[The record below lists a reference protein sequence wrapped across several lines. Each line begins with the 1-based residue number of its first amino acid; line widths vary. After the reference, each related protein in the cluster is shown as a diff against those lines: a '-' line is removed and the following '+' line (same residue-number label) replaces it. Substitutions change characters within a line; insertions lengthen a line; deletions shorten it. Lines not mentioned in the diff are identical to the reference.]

1 MYFHKKIARVSFILI
16 LGCMFSFCV
25 NNHGQEKI
33 TWEYPNLPTEWLSK
47 ELSSLN
53 FLPLNQQY
61 FEYEKSI
68 TLLEN
73 KDNLLPLGRLDLN
86 IGLVNIGG
94 NPNEFLETSELFI
107 SGSSIH
113 APNFNLITAKD
124 WAKIID
130 SEIILLS
137 LHANV
142 FSDEGNI
149 IDSINSQ
156 LFEKL
161 PKSAKIILSI
171 FGDEEILQQIET
183 KNISALILGK
193 ENNKIAQSLVC
204 QTIFGA
210 VSISGKT
217 NNEIKS
223 KDQIYPSGF
232 GIEILAN
239 GRLKFSQASKIG
251 IDAEKLSEIDQ
262 IALNG
267 IRDGAYPGCQILV
280 AVDNQ
285 IIYRKSFG
293 NQTYEKDA
301 RKVENDD
308 VYDIASITKIAA
320 STLLAI
326 HLQSQD
332 KFNLNKKL
340 KDYIPELINKTEY
353 GEIELREMMAHQAG
367 LTPWI
372 PFYKR
377 TLKNGELN
385 PQIYNNLKSDVF
397 NLQVAENIFIK
408 PSYVDSMYAQ
418 IFQTPLGAKK
428 YLYSDLCYYFTQKIL
443 EKQINCKQDDY
454 LRKNIYGPMGLRFAR
469 YLPLNYFPKTKIIP
483 TENDLIFR
491 KQLIHGYVHDPGS
504 AMLGGVAG
512 HAGLFSNATDLAS
525 IMNLFLLKG
534 KYAGMTYFDEK
545 TINEYTKA
553 QFSGNRRGAGFDRPN
568 SSGGGTCDILASQE
582 SFGHSGFTGTLAWAD
597 PKDKVIFIFL
607 SNRVN
612 PDAENWKL
620 RDLNIRTKIQHVV
633 YEAVQSRKK

>member
-1 MYFHKKIARVSFILI
+1 
-16 LGCMFSFCV
+16 MFSFCV
-25 NNHGQEKI
+25 NKHGQEKI

-47 ELSSLN
+47 DLRSLN

-124 WAKIID
+124 WAKILD
-130 SEIILLS
+130 CEIILLS
-137 LHANV
+137 LHANL
-142 FSDEGNI
+142 FSDGKNL

-217 NNEIKS
+217 NNEIKT

-239 GRLKFSQASKIG
+239 GRLKFSQATEIG

-280 AVDNQ
+280 AVDNK

-320 STLLAI
+320 STLLAM

-353 GEIELREMMAHQAG
+353 GEIGLREMMAHQAG

-385 PQIYNNLKSDVF
+385 PVIYNNLKSENF
-397 NLQVAENIFIK
+397 KLQVAENIFIK

-443 EKQINCKQDDY
+443 EKQINCKQDEY

-491 KQLIHGYVHDPGS
+491 KQLIHGHVHDPGA

-512 HAGLFSNATDLAS
+512 HAG
-525 IMNLFLLKG
+525 
-534 KYAGMTYFDEK
+534 
-545 TINEYTKA
+545 
-553 QFSGNRRGAGFDRPN
+553 
-568 SSGGGTCDILASQE
+568 
-582 SFGHSGFTGTLAWAD
+582 
-597 PKDKVIFIFL
+597 
-607 SNRVN
+607 
-612 PDAENWKL
+612 
-620 RDLNIRTKIQHVV
+620 
-633 YEAVQSRKK
+633 

>member
-1 MYFHKKIARVSFILI
+1 MYLHKKIARVSFILI
-16 LGCMFSFCV
+16 LGCMFSFCL
-25 NNHGQEKI
+25 NNHSQEKI
-33 TWEYPNLPTEWLSK
+33 TWEYPNPASEWLSK
-47 ELSSLN
+47 ELSYLN

-61 FEYEKSI
+61 FEFEKSI
-68 TLLEN
+68 TLLKN
-73 KDNLLPLGRLDLN
+73 KDHLLPLGRLDLN

-113 APNFNLITAKD
+113 APNFNLISAKD
-124 WAKIID
+124 WSKIID
-130 SEIILLS
+130 CEIILLS

-142 FSDEGNI
+142 FSDGGNI
-149 IDSINSQ
+149 IDLINSQ

-161 PKSAKIILSI
+161 PKSAKIILII

-204 QTIFGA
+204 QTIFGSL
-210 VSISGKT
+210 SISGKT

-239 GRLKFSQASKIG
+239 GRLKFSQASEIV

-301 RKVENDD
+301 KKVENDD

-320 STLLAI
+320 STLLAM
-326 HLQSQD
+326 HLQTQD

-340 KDYIPELINKTEY
+340 KDYIPELINRAEY
-353 GEIELREMMAHQAG
+353 GEIGIREMMAHQAG

-385 PQIYNNLKSDVF
+385 PLIYNNLKSENF
-397 NLQVAENIFIK
+397 KLQVAENIFIK

-428 YLYSDLCYYFTQKIL
+428 YVYSDLCYYFTQKIL
-443 EKQINCKQDDY
+443 EKQINSKQDEY
-454 LRKNIYGPMGLRFAR
+454 LRKNIYGPLGLRYAR
-469 YLPLNYFPKTKIIP
+469 YLPLNYFPKSKIIP
-483 TENDLIFR
+483 TENDIIFR
-491 KQLIHGYVHDPGS
+491 KQLIHGHVHDPGA

-512 HAGLFSNATDLAS
+512 HAGLFCNATDLAS
-525 IMNLFLLKG
+525 IMNLFLQKG
-534 KYAGMTYFDEK
+534 KCAGMTFFDEK

-568 SSGGGTCDILASQE
+568 SNGGGPCDILASQE

-620 RDLNIRTKIQHVV
+620 SDLNIRTKIQHVV

>member
-1 MYFHKKIARVSFILI
+1 MYHHKKIARVSFILI
-16 LGCMFSFCV
+16 LGCIFSFCV
-25 NNHGQEKI
+25 NNNGQEKN
-33 TWEYPNLPTEWLSK
+33 TWDYPKLPTEWVSK
-47 ELSSLN
+47 ELSRLN
-53 FLPLNQQY
+53 LLPLTQQY

-86 IGLVNIGG
+86 IGLINIGG
-94 NPNEFLETSELFI
+94 NPKEFLETSELFI

-130 SEIILLS
+130 CEIILLS
-137 LHANV
+137 LHANL
-142 FSDEGNI
+142 FSDGKNL

-217 NNEIKS
+217 NNEIKT

-239 GRLKFSQASKIG
+239 GRLKFSQASEIG
-251 IDAEKLSEIDQ
+251 IDADKLSEIDQ

-267 IRDGAYPGCQILV
+267 ISDGAYPGCQILV
-280 AVDNQ
+280 AVDNK

-301 RKVENDD
+301 KKVENDD

-320 STLLAI
+320 STLLAM
-326 HLQSQD
+326 HLQSQE

-353 GEIELREMMAHQAG
+353 GEIGLREMMAHQAG

-385 PQIYNNLKSDVF
+385 PLIYNNLKSENF
-397 NLQVAENIFIK
+397 KLQVAENIFIK

-428 YLYSDLCYYFTQKIL
+428 YVYSDLCYYFTQKIL
-443 EKQINCKQDDY
+443 EKQINCKQDEY
-454 LRKNIYGPMGLRFAR
+454 LRKNIFGPMGLRFAR

-491 KQLIHGYVHDPGS
+491 KQLIHGHVHDPGA

-512 HAGLFSNATDLAS
+512 HAGLFCNATDLAS
-525 IMNLFLLKG
+525 IMNLFLQKG
-534 KYAGMTYFDEK
+534 KCAGMTFFDEK

-553 QFSGNRRGAGFDRPN
+553 QFTGNRRGAGFDRPN

-633 YEAVQSRKK
+633 YKAVQSRKK

>member
-1 MYFHKKIARVSFILI
+1 MYCNKPILRISFMLF

-25 NNHGQEKI
+25 SNHGQNKT
-33 TWEYPNLPTEWLSK
+33 TWEYPNPASEWLSK

-53 FLPLNQQY
+53 LLPEHQQY
-61 FEYEKSI
+61 LEFEKSI

-73 KDNLLPLGRLDLN
+73 KDNLLPLSRLDLK
-86 IGLVNIGG
+86 IGLINVGG
-94 NPNEFLETSELFI
+94 NPTEFLKTSKLFI

-113 APNFNLITAKD
+113 APNFNLIKAKD

-130 SEIILLS
+130 CEIILLS

-142 FSDEGNI
+142 FSDGGNI
-149 IDSINSQ
+149 IDSINNQ

-210 VSISGKT
+210 VSISRKT
-217 NNEIKS
+217 NNEITT

-239 GRLKFSQASKIG
+239 GRLKFSQASEIG

-267 IRDGAYPGCQILV
+267 ISDGAYPGCQILV
-280 AVDNQ
+280 AVDNK

-320 STLLAI
+320 STLLAM

-353 GEIELREMMAHQAG
+353 GEIGLREMMAHQAG

-385 PQIYNNLKSDVF
+385 PVIYNKLKSENF
-397 NLQVAENIFIK
+397 KLQVAENIFIK

-418 IFQTPLGAKK
+418 IFRTPLGAKK
-428 YLYSDLCYYFTQKIL
+428 YVYSDLCYYFTQKIL
-443 EKQINCKQDDY
+443 EKQINCKQDEY
-454 LRKNIYGPMGLRFAR
+454 LRKNIYEPMGLRFAR

-491 KQLIHGYVHDPGS
+491 KQLIHGHVHDPGA

-512 HAGLFSNATDLAS
+512 HAGLFCNATDLAS
-525 IMNLFLLKG
+525 IMNLFLLMG
-534 KYAGMTYFDEK
+534 KYAEMTFFDEK
-545 TINEYTKA
+545 TVNEYTKA

-568 SSGGGTCDILASQE
+568 LIGGGTCDILASQE

-597 PKDKVIFIFL
+597 PKDNVIFIFL

>member
-1 MYFHKKIARVSFILI
+1 MYLHKKIARVSFILI
-16 LGCMFSFCV
+16 LGCMFSFCL
-25 NNHGQEKI
+25 NNHSQEKI
-33 TWEYPNLPTEWLSK
+33 TWEYPNPASEWLSK
-47 ELSSLN
+47 ELSDLN
-53 FLPLNQQY
+53 FLPLNQQF
-61 FEYEKSI
+61 FEFEKSI
-68 TLLEN
+68 TLLKN
-73 KDNLLPLGRLDLN
+73 KDHLLPLGRLDLN

-113 APNFNLITAKD
+113 APNFNLISAKD
-124 WAKIID
+124 WSKIID
-130 SEIILLS
+130 CEIILLS

-142 FSDEGNI
+142 FSDGGNI
-149 IDSINSQ
+149 IDLINSQ

-210 VSISGKT
+210 VSISRKT
-217 NNEIKS
+217 NNEITT

-239 GRLKFSQASKIG
+239 GRLKFSQASEIR

-267 IRDGAYPGCQILV
+267 ISDGAYPGCQILV
-280 AVDNQ
+280 AVDNK

-320 STLLAI
+320 STLLAM

-353 GEIELREMMAHQAG
+353 GEIGLREMMAHQAG

-377 TLKNGELN
+377 SLKNGELN
-385 PQIYNNLKSDVF
+385 TLIYNNLKSENF
-397 NLQVAENIFIK
+397 KLQVAENIFIK

-418 IFQTPLGAKK
+418 IFRTPLVAKK
-428 YLYSDLCYYFTQKIL
+428 YVYSDLCYYFTQKIF
-443 EKQINCKQDDY
+443 EKQINCKQDEY

-491 KQLIHGYVHDPGS
+491 KQLIHGHVHDPGA

-512 HAGLFSNATDLAS
+512 HAGLFCNATDLAS

-534 KYAGMTYFDEK
+534 KYAEMTFFDEK
-545 TINEYTKA
+545 TVNEYTKA

-568 SSGGGTCDILASQE
+568 LIGGGTCDILASQE

-597 PKDKVIFIFL
+597 PKDNVIFILL

>member
-47 ELSSLN
+47 ELRSLN

-86 IGLVNIGG
+86 IGLINIGG

-142 FSDEGNI
+142 FSDGGNI

-239 GRLKFSQASKIG
+239 GRLKFSQASETG

-280 AVDNQ
+280 AVDNK

-320 STLLAI
+320 STLLAM

-353 GEIELREMMAHQAG
+353 GEIGLREMMAHQAG

-385 PQIYNNLKSDVF
+385 PVIYNNLKSENF
-397 NLQVAENIFIK
+397 KLQVAENIFIK

-428 YLYSDLCYYFTQKIL
+428 YLYSDLCYYLTQKIL
-443 EKQINCKQDDY
+443 EKQINCKQDEY

-491 KQLIHGYVHDPGS
+491 KQLIHGHVHDPGA

-512 HAGLFSNATDLAS
+512 HAGLFCNATDLAS
-525 IMNLFLLKG
+525 IMNLFLQKG
-534 KYAGMTYFDEK
+534 KCAGMTFFDEK

-553 QFSGNRRGAGFDRPN
+553 QFTGNRRGAGFDRPN
-568 SSGGGTCDILASQE
+568 TSGGGPCDILASQE

>member
-1 MYFHKKIARVSFILI
+1 MYLHKKIARVSFILI
-16 LGCMFSFCV
+16 LGCMFSFCL
-25 NNHGQEKI
+25 NNHSQEKI
-33 TWEYPNLPTEWLSK
+33 TWEYPNPASEWLSK
-47 ELSSLN
+47 ELSDLN

-61 FEYEKSI
+61 FEFEKSI
-68 TLLEN
+68 TLLKN
-73 KDNLLPLGRLDLN
+73 KDHLLPLGRLDLN

-113 APNFNLITAKD
+113 APNFNLISAKD
-124 WAKIID
+124 WSKIID
-130 SEIILLS
+130 CEIILLS

-142 FSDEGNI
+142 FSDGGNI
-149 IDSINSQ
+149 IDLINSQ

-161 PKSAKIILSI
+161 PKSAKIILII

-204 QTIFGA
+204 QTIFGSL
-210 VSISGKT
+210 SISGKT

-239 GRLKFSQASKIG
+239 GRLKFSQASEIV

-301 RKVENDD
+301 KKVENDD

-320 STLLAI
+320 STLLAM
-326 HLQSQD
+326 HLQTQD

-340 KDYIPELINKTEY
+340 KDYIPELINRAEY
-353 GEIELREMMAHQAG
+353 GEIGIREMMAHQAG

-385 PQIYNNLKSDVF
+385 PLIYNNLKSENF
-397 NLQVAENIFIK
+397 KLQVAENIFIK

-428 YLYSDLCYYFTQKIL
+428 YVYSDLCYYFTQKIL
-443 EKQINCKQDDY
+443 EKQINSKQDEY
-454 LRKNIYGPMGLRFAR
+454 LRKNIYGPLGLRYAR
-469 YLPLNYFPKTKIIP
+469 YLPLNYFPKSKIIP
-483 TENDLIFR
+483 TENDIIFR
-491 KQLIHGYVHDPGS
+491 KQLIHGHVHDPGA

-512 HAGLFSNATDLAS
+512 HAGLFCNATDLAS
-525 IMNLFLLKG
+525 IMNLFLQKG
-534 KYAGMTYFDEK
+534 KCAGMTFFDEK

-568 SSGGGTCDILASQE
+568 SNGGGPCDILASQE

-620 RDLNIRTKIQHVV
+620 SDLNIRTKIQHVV

>member
-1 MYFHKKIARVSFILI
+1 MNNLKFILRI
-16 LGCMFSFCV
+16 SFLLFLLCIFSFCLSTQGK
-25 NNHGQEKI
+25 NKI
-33 TWEYPNLPTEWLSK
+33 TWAYPPPPAEWLSK
-47 ELSSLN
+47 ELSHL
-53 FLPLNQQY
+53 
-61 FEYEKSI
+61 
-68 TLLEN
+68 
-73 KDNLLPLGRLDLN
+73 NLLPLHQQCLEFEKSIVLLQNKGDILPLNKLDSKISL
-86 IGLVNIGG
+86 INIGG
-94 NPNEFLETSELFI
+94 DPNQFIETCKLFV
-107 SGSSIH
+107 SGTSIH
-113 APNFNLITAKD
+113 APQFNLITSED
-124 WAKIID
+124 WNTVKD

-137 LHANV
+137 LHANA
-142 FSDEGNI
+142 FTGEKNL
-149 IDSINSQ
+149 IDSINT
-156 LFEKL
+156 KL
-161 PKSAKIILSI
+161 LKKIPESAKIIVSV
-171 FGDEEILQQIET
+171 FGDAEILKQIET
-183 KNISALILGK
+183 KNIAALILGK
-193 ENNKIAQSLVC
+193 ENNPIAQNRVS
-204 QTIFGA
+204 QGIFGA
-210 VSISGKT
+210 LSFSGKIT
-217 NNEIKS
+217 QEISS
-223 KDQIYPSGF
+223 KDQLFNSGN
-232 GIEILAN
+232 GITTEKN
-239 GRLKFSQASKIG
+239 GRLKFSNPEELGLNSKNL
-251 IDAEKLSEIDQ
+251 EEIDR

-267 IRDGAYPGCQILV
+267 ITNGVYPGCQILV
-280 AVDNQ
+280 AVDNEV
-285 IIYRKSFG
+285 IYRKSYG
-293 NQTYEKDA
+293 NQTYGSEA

-320 STLLAI
+320 STLLAM
-326 HLQSQD
+326 HLQTQD

-340 KDYIPELINKTEY
+340 NDYIPELTGETAY
-353 GEIELREMMAHQAG
+353 GKIGLREMMAHQSG
-367 LTPWI
+367 LVSWI
-372 PFYKR
+372 PFFKQ
-377 TLKNGELN
+377 TLINGELN

-397 NLQVAENIFIK
+397 NLPVAENIFMK
-408 PSYVDSMYAQ
+408 TSYVDTMYSKILA
-418 IFQTPLGAKK
+418 TPLGEKK
-428 YLYSDLCYYFTQKIL
+428 YLYSDLCFYFVQKIL
-443 EKQINCKQDDY
+443 EKQINCKQNEY
-454 LRKNIYGPMGLRFAR
+454 LLKNIYGPMGLRFVR

>member
-1 MYFHKKIARVSFILI
+1 MYLHKKIARVSFILI
-16 LGCMFSFCV
+16 LGCMFSFCL
-25 NNHGQEKI
+25 NNHSQEKI
-33 TWEYPNLPTEWLSK
+33 TWEYPNPASEWLSK
-47 ELSSLN
+47 ELSDLN

-61 FEYEKSI
+61 FEFEKSI
-68 TLLEN
+68 TLLKN
-73 KDNLLPLGRLDLN
+73 KDHLLPLGRLDLN

-113 APNFNLITAKD
+113 APNFNLISAKD
-124 WAKIID
+124 WSKIID
-130 SEIILLS
+130 CEIILLS

-142 FSDEGNI
+142 FSDGGNI
-149 IDSINSQ
+149 IDLINSQ

-204 QTIFGA
+204 QTIFGSL
-210 VSISGKT
+210 SISGKT

-239 GRLKFSQASKIG
+239 GRLKFSQASEIV

-301 RKVENDD
+301 KKVENDD

-320 STLLAI
+320 STLLAM
-326 HLQSQD
+326 HLQTQD

-340 KDYIPELINKTEY
+340 KDYIPELINRAEY
-353 GEIELREMMAHQAG
+353 GEIGIREMMAHQAG

-385 PQIYNNLKSDVF
+385 PLIYNNLKSENF
-397 NLQVAENIFIK
+397 KLQVAENIFIK

-428 YLYSDLCYYFTQKIL
+428 YVYSDLCYYFTQKIL
-443 EKQINCKQDDY
+443 EKQINSKQDEY
-454 LRKNIYGPMGLRFAR
+454 LRKNIYGPLGLRYAR
-469 YLPLNYFPKTKIIP
+469 YLPLNYFPKSKIIP
-483 TENDLIFR
+483 TENDIIFR
-491 KQLIHGYVHDPGS
+491 KQLIHGHVHDPGA

-512 HAGLFSNATDLAS
+512 HAGLFCNATDLAS
-525 IMNLFLLKG
+525 IMNLFLQKG
-534 KYAGMTYFDEK
+534 KCAGMTFFDEK

-568 SSGGGTCDILASQE
+568 SNGGGPCDILASQE

-620 RDLNIRTKIQHVV
+620 SDLNIRTKIQHVV

>member
-1 MYFHKKIARVSFILI
+1 MYYHKKIARVSFILI
-16 LGCMFSFCV
+16 LGCVFSFCV
-25 NNHGQEKI
+25 NNHSQEKI
-33 TWEYPNLPTEWLSK
+33 IWEYPNPPSEWLSK

-142 FSDEGNI
+142 FSDGGNI

-239 GRLKFSQASKIG
+239 GRLKFSQASEIG

-267 IRDGAYPGCQILV
+267 ISDGAYPGCQILV
-280 AVDNQ
+280 AVDNK

-320 STLLAI
+320 STLLAM

-353 GEIELREMMAHQAG
+353 GEIGLREMMAHQAG

-385 PQIYNNLKSDVF
+385 PLIYNNLKSENF
-397 NLQVAENIFIK
+397 KLQVAENIFIK

-428 YLYSDLCYYFTQKIL
+428 YVYSDLCYYFTQKIL
-443 EKQINCKQDDY
+443 EKQINCKQDEY

-491 KQLIHGYVHDPGS
+491 KQLIHGHVHDPGA

-512 HAGLFSNATDLAS
+512 HAGLFCNATDLAS

>member
-1 MYFHKKIARVSFILI
+1 MYLHKKIARVSFILI
-16 LGCMFSFCV
+16 LGCMFSFCL
-25 NNHGQEKI
+25 NNHSQEKI
-33 TWEYPNLPTEWLSK
+33 TWEYPNPASEWLSK
-47 ELSSLN
+47 ELSDLN

-61 FEYEKSI
+61 FEFEKSI
-68 TLLEN
+68 TLLKN
-73 KDNLLPLGRLDLN
+73 KDHLLPLGRLDLN

-113 APNFNLITAKD
+113 APNFNLISAKD
-124 WAKIID
+124 WSKIID
-130 SEIILLS
+130 CEIILLS

-142 FSDEGNI
+142 FSDGGNI
-149 IDSINSQ
+149 IDLINSQ

-204 QTIFGA
+204 QTIFGSL
-210 VSISGKT
+210 SISGKT

-239 GRLKFSQASKIG
+239 GRLKFSQASEIV

-267 IRDGAYPGCQILV
+267 IRDGAYPGCQIIV

-301 RKVENDD
+301 KKVENDD

-320 STLLAI
+320 STLLAM
-326 HLQSQD
+326 HLQTQD

-340 KDYIPELINKTEY
+340 KDYIPELINRAEY
-353 GEIELREMMAHQAG
+353 GEIGIREMMAHQAG

-385 PQIYNNLKSDVF
+385 PLIYNNLKSENF
-397 NLQVAENIFIK
+397 KLQVAENIFIK

-428 YLYSDLCYYFTQKIL
+428 YVYSDLCYYFTQKIL
-443 EKQINCKQDDY
+443 EKQINSKQDEY
-454 LRKNIYGPMGLRFAR
+454 LRKNIYGPLGLRYAR
-469 YLPLNYFPKTKIIP
+469 YLPLNYFPKSKIIP
-483 TENDLIFR
+483 TENDIIFR
-491 KQLIHGYVHDPGS
+491 KQLIHGHVHDPGA

-512 HAGLFSNATDLAS
+512 HAGLFCNATDLAS
-525 IMNLFLLKG
+525 IMNLFLQKG
-534 KYAGMTYFDEK
+534 KCAGMTFFDEK

-568 SSGGGTCDILASQE
+568 SNGGGPCDILASQE

-620 RDLNIRTKIQHVV
+620 SDLNIRTKIQHVV

>member
-1 MYFHKKIARVSFILI
+1 MYLHKKIARVSFILI
-16 LGCMFSFCV
+16 LGCMFSFCL
-25 NNHGQEKI
+25 NNHSQEKI
-33 TWEYPNLPTEWLSK
+33 TWEYPNPASEWLSK
-47 ELSSLN
+47 ELSDLN

-61 FEYEKSI
+61 FEFEKSI
-68 TLLEN
+68 TLLKN
-73 KDNLLPLGRLDLN
+73 KDHLLPLGRLDLN

-130 SEIILLS
+130 CEIILLS

-142 FSDEGNI
+142 FSDGGNI
-149 IDSINSQ
+149 IDLINSQ

-204 QTIFGA
+204 QTIFGSL
-210 VSISGKT
+210 SISGKT

-239 GRLKFSQASKIG
+239 GRLKFSQASEIG

-301 RKVENDD
+301 KKVENDD

-320 STLLAI
+320 STLLAM
-326 HLQSQD
+326 HLQTQD

-340 KDYIPELINKTEY
+340 KDYIPELINRAEY
-353 GEIELREMMAHQAG
+353 GEIGIREMMAHQAG

-385 PQIYNNLKSDVF
+385 PLIYNNLKSENF
-397 NLQVAENIFIK
+397 KLQVAENIFIK

-428 YLYSDLCYYFTQKIL
+428 YVYSDLCYYFTQKIL
-443 EKQINCKQDDY
+443 EKQINSKQDEY
-454 LRKNIYGPMGLRFAR
+454 LRKNIYGPLGLRYAR
-469 YLPLNYFPKTKIIP
+469 YLPLNYFPKSKIIP
-483 TENDLIFR
+483 TENDIIFR
-491 KQLIHGYVHDPGS
+491 KQLIHGHVHDPGA

-512 HAGLFSNATDLAS
+512 HAGLFCNATDLAS
-525 IMNLFLLKG
+525 IMNLFLQKG
-534 KYAGMTYFDEK
+534 KCAGMTFFDEK

-568 SSGGGTCDILASQE
+568 SNGGGPCDILASQE

-620 RDLNIRTKIQHVV
+620 SDLNIRTKIQHVV

>member
-1 MYFHKKIARVSFILI
+1 MYYHKKIARVFFILI

-25 NNHGQEKI
+25 NKHGQEKI

-47 ELSSLN
+47 DLRSLN

-124 WAKIID
+124 WAKILD
-130 SEIILLS
+130 CEIILLS
-137 LHANV
+137 LHANL
-142 FSDEGNI
+142 FSDGKNL

-217 NNEIKS
+217 NNEIKT
-223 KDQIYPSGF
+223 KDQIYASGF

-239 GRLKFSQASKIG
+239 GRLKFSQASEIG

-320 STLLAI
+320 STLLAM

-353 GEIELREMMAHQAG
+353 GEIGLREMMAHQA
-367 LTPWI
+367 
-372 PFYKR
+372 
-377 TLKNGELN
+377 
-385 PQIYNNLKSDVF
+385 
-397 NLQVAENIFIK
+397 
-408 PSYVDSMYAQ
+408 
-418 IFQTPLGAKK
+418 
-428 YLYSDLCYYFTQKIL
+428 
-443 EKQINCKQDDY
+443 
-454 LRKNIYGPMGLRFAR
+454 
-469 YLPLNYFPKTKIIP
+469 
-483 TENDLIFR
+483 
-491 KQLIHGYVHDPGS
+491 
-504 AMLGGVAG
+504 
-512 HAGLFSNATDLAS
+512 
-525 IMNLFLLKG
+525 
-534 KYAGMTYFDEK
+534 
-545 TINEYTKA
+545 
-553 QFSGNRRGAGFDRPN
+553 
-568 SSGGGTCDILASQE
+568 
-582 SFGHSGFTGTLAWAD
+582 
-597 PKDKVIFIFL
+597 
-607 SNRVN
+607 
-612 PDAENWKL
+612 
-620 RDLNIRTKIQHVV
+620 
-633 YEAVQSRKK
+633 

>member
-1 MYFHKKIARVSFILI
+1 MYLHKKIARVSFILI
-16 LGCMFSFCV
+16 LGCMFSFCL
-25 NNHGQEKI
+25 NNHSQEKI
-33 TWEYPNLPTEWLSK
+33 TWEYPNPASEWLSK
-47 ELSSLN
+47 ELSDLN

-61 FEYEKSI
+61 FEFEKSI
-68 TLLEN
+68 TLLKN
-73 KDNLLPLGRLDLN
+73 KDHLLPLGRLDLN

-113 APNFNLITAKD
+113 APNFNLISAKD
-124 WAKIID
+124 WSKIID
-130 SEIILLS
+130 CEIILLS

-142 FSDEGNI
+142 FSDGGNI
-149 IDSINSQ
+149 IDLINSQ

-204 QTIFGA
+204 QTIFGSL
-210 VSISGKT
+210 SISGKT

-239 GRLKFSQASKIG
+239 GRLKFSQASEIG

-301 RKVENDD
+301 KKVENDD

-320 STLLAI
+320 STLLAM
-326 HLQSQD
+326 HLQTQD

-340 KDYIPELINKTEY
+340 KDYIPELINRAEY
-353 GEIELREMMAHQAG
+353 GEIGIREMMAHQAG

-385 PQIYNNLKSDVF
+385 PLIYNNLKSENF
-397 NLQVAENIFIK
+397 KLQVAENIFIK

-418 IFQTPLGAKK
+418 IFRTPLGAKK
-428 YLYSDLCYYFTQKIL
+428 YVYSDLCYYFTQKIL
-443 EKQINCKQDDY
+443 EKQINSKQDEY
-454 LRKNIYGPMGLRFAR
+454 LRKNIYGPLGLRYAR
-469 YLPLNYFPKTKIIP
+469 YLPLNYFPKSKIIP
-483 TENDLIFR
+483 TENDIIFR
-491 KQLIHGYVHDPGS
+491 KQLIHGHVHDPGA

-512 HAGLFSNATDLAS
+512 HAGLFCNATDLAS
-525 IMNLFLLKG
+525 IMNLFLQKG
-534 KYAGMTYFDEK
+534 KCAGMTFFDEK

-568 SSGGGTCDILASQE
+568 SNGGGPCDILASQE

-620 RDLNIRTKIQHVV
+620 SDLNIRTKIQHVV

>member
-1 MYFHKKIARVSFILI
+1 MYCNKSILRISFMLF
-16 LGCMFSFCV
+16 LGCIFSFCV
-25 NNHGQEKI
+25 SNYGQNKT
-33 TWEYPNLPTEWLSK
+33 TWEYPNPPLEWLSK

-53 FLPLNQQY
+53 LLPEHQQY
-61 FEYEKSI
+61 LEFEKSI

-73 KDNLLPLGRLDLN
+73 KDNLLPLGRLDLK
-86 IGLVNIGG
+86 IGLINIGG
-94 NPNEFLETSELFI
+94 NPTEFLETSKLFI
-107 SGSSIH
+107 SGNSIH

-142 FSDEGNI
+142 FSDGGNI

-171 FGDEEILQQIET
+171 FGDEEILKQIET
-183 KNISALILGK
+183 KNIAAIILGK
-193 ENNKIAQSLVC
+193 ENNTIAQNRVS
-204 QTIFGA
+204 QAIFGA
-210 VSISGKT
+210 LSISGKT
-217 NNEIKS
+217 NKEIIT
-223 KDQIYPSGF
+223 KDQKYASDYG
-232 GIEILAN
+232 LKTLRN
-239 GRLKFSQASKIG
+239 GRLKLSQAEEIG
-251 IDAEKLSEIDQ
+251 IDSQKLMEIDR

-267 IRDGAYPGCQILV
+267 ILDGAYPGCQILV

-293 NQTYEKDA
+293 NQTHEKDA
-301 RKVENDD
+301 TKVENDD

-320 STLLAI
+320 STLLAM
-326 HLQSQD
+326 HLQAQD
-332 KFNLNKKL
+332 NFSLNKKL
-340 KDYIPELINKTEY
+340 NDFIPELTVKTEY
-353 GEIELREMMAHQAG
+353 GEIGLREMMAHQAG
-367 LTPWI
+367 LTAWI

-377 TLKNGELN
+377 TIKNSVLN
-385 PQIYNNLKSDVF
+385 PIIYNNSKSGMF
-397 NLQVAENIFIK
+397 NLQVAESIFMNA
-408 PSYVDSMYAQ
+408 SYVDSMYSQ
-418 IFQTPLGAKK
+418 ILASPLGTRK
-428 YLYSDLCYYFTQKIL
+428 YLYSDLCYYFLQKIL
-443 EKQINCKQDDY
+443 EKQINSKQDEY
-454 LRKNIYGPMGLRFAR
+454 LRKNIYEPMGLRFAR

-491 KQLIHGYVHDPGS
+491 KQLIHGHVHDPGA

-512 HAGLFSNATDLAS
+512 HAGLFCNATDLAS

-534 KYAGMTYFDEK
+534 KYAGMTFFDEK
-545 TINEYTKA
+545 TVSEYTKA

-568 SSGGGTCDILASQE
+568 LNGGGTCDILASQE

-612 PDAENWKL
+612 PNAENWKL

-633 YEAVQSRKK
+633 YEALQSRKK

>member
-1 MYFHKKIARVSFILI
+1 MYHHKKIARVSFILI

-73 KDNLLPLGRLDLN
+73 KDDLLPLSRLDLN

-137 LHANV
+137 LHANP
-142 FSDEGNI
+142 FSDGKNL
-149 IDSINSQ
+149 IDSINNQ

-232 GIEILAN
+232 GIEIFAN
-239 GRLKFSQASKIG
+239 GR
-251 IDAEKLSEIDQ
+251 
-262 IALNG
+262 
-267 IRDGAYPGCQILV
+267 
-280 AVDNQ
+280 
-285 IIYRKSFG
+285 
-293 NQTYEKDA
+293 
-301 RKVENDD
+301 
-308 VYDIASITKIAA
+308 
-320 STLLAI
+320 
-326 HLQSQD
+326 
-332 KFNLNKKL
+332 KK
-340 KDYIPELINKTEY
+340 
-353 GEIELREMMAHQAG
+353 
-367 LTPWI
+367 
-372 PFYKR
+372 
-377 TLKNGELN
+377 
-385 PQIYNNLKSDVF
+385 
-397 NLQVAENIFIK
+397 
-408 PSYVDSMYAQ
+408 
-418 IFQTPLGAKK
+418 
-428 YLYSDLCYYFTQKIL
+428 
-443 EKQINCKQDDY
+443 
-454 LRKNIYGPMGLRFAR
+454 
-469 YLPLNYFPKTKIIP
+469 
-483 TENDLIFR
+483 
-491 KQLIHGYVHDPGS
+491 
-504 AMLGGVAG
+504 
-512 HAGLFSNATDLAS
+512 
-525 IMNLFLLKG
+525 
-534 KYAGMTYFDEK
+534 
-545 TINEYTKA
+545 
-553 QFSGNRRGAGFDRPN
+553 
-568 SSGGGTCDILASQE
+568 E
-582 SFGHSGFTGTLAWAD
+582 S
-597 PKDKVIFIFL
+597 
-607 SNRVN
+607 
-612 PDAENWKL
+612 
-620 RDLNIRTKIQHVV
+620 
-633 YEAVQSRKK
+633 

>member
-1 MYFHKKIARVSFILI
+1 MYHHKKIARVSFILI

-137 LHANV
+137 LHANL
-142 FSDEGNI
+142 FSDGKNL

-239 GRLKFSQASKIG
+239 GRLKFSQASEIG

-267 IRDGAYPGCQILV
+267 ISDGAYPGCQILV
-280 AVDNQ
+280 AVDNK

-320 STLLAI
+320 STLLAM

-385 PQIYNNLKSDVF
+385 PVIYNNLKSENF
-397 NLQVAENIFIK
+397 KLQVAENIFIK

-428 YLYSDLCYYFTQKIL
+428 YVYSDLCYYFTQKIL
-443 EKQINCKQDDY
+443 EKQINCKQDEY

-491 KQLIHGYVHDPGS
+491 KQLIHGHVHDPGA

-534 KYAGMTYFDEK
+534 RYAGMTYFDEK

-568 SSGGGTCDILASQE
+568 ISGGGPCDILASQE

>member
-1 MYFHKKIARVSFILI
+1 MYLHKKIARVSFILI
-16 LGCMFSFCV
+16 LGCMFSFCL
-25 NNHGQEKI
+25 NNHSQEKI
-33 TWEYPNLPTEWLSK
+33 TWEYPNPASEWLSK
-47 ELSSLN
+47 ELSDLN

-61 FEYEKSI
+61 FEFEKSI
-68 TLLEN
+68 TLLKN
-73 KDNLLPLGRLDLN
+73 KDHLLPLGRLDLN

-113 APNFNLITAKD
+113 APNFNLISAKD
-124 WAKIID
+124 WSKIID
-130 SEIILLS
+130 CEIILLS

-142 FSDEGNI
+142 FSDGGNI

-204 QTIFGA
+204 QTIFGSL
-210 VSISGKT
+210 SISGKT

-239 GRLKFSQASKIG
+239 GRLKFSQASEIV

-301 RKVENDD
+301 KKVENDD

-320 STLLAI
+320 STLLAM
-326 HLQSQD
+326 HLQTQD

-340 KDYIPELINKTEY
+340 KDYIPELINRAEY
-353 GEIELREMMAHQAG
+353 GEIGIREMMAHQAG

-385 PQIYNNLKSDVF
+385 PLIYNNLKSENF
-397 NLQVAENIFIK
+397 KLQVAENIFIK

-428 YLYSDLCYYFTQKIL
+428 YVYSDLCYYFTQKIL
-443 EKQINCKQDDY
+443 EKQINSKQDEY
-454 LRKNIYGPMGLRFAR
+454 LRKNIYGPLGLRYAR
-469 YLPLNYFPKTKIIP
+469 YLPLNYFPKSKIIP
-483 TENDLIFR
+483 TENDIIFR
-491 KQLIHGYVHDPGS
+491 KQLIHGHVHDPGA

-512 HAGLFSNATDLAS
+512 HAGLFCNATDLAS
-525 IMNLFLLKG
+525 IMNLFLQKG
-534 KYAGMTYFDEK
+534 KCAGMTFFDEK

-568 SSGGGTCDILASQE
+568 SNGGGPCDILASQE

-620 RDLNIRTKIQHVV
+620 SDLNIRTKIQHVV

>member
-1 MYFHKKIARVSFILI
+1 MYHRKKIARVSFILI

-25 NNHGQEKI
+25 NNHGQEKN
-33 TWEYPNLPTEWLSK
+33 TWDYPKLPTEWVSK
-47 ELSSLN
+47 ELSRLN
-53 FLPLNQQY
+53 LLPLTQQY

-73 KDNLLPLGRLDLN
+73 KANLLPLGRLDLN

-94 NPNEFLETSELFI
+94 NPNEFLEISELFI

-113 APNFNLITAKD
+113 APNFNLISAKD

-130 SEIILLS
+130 CEIILLS

-142 FSDEGNI
+142 FSDGGNI

-217 NNEIKS
+217 NNEIKT

-239 GRLKFSQASKIG
+239 GRLKFSQATEIG

-280 AVDNQ
+280 AVDNK

-320 STLLAI
+320 STLLAM

-353 GEIELREMMAHQAG
+353 GEIGLREMMAHQAG

-385 PQIYNNLKSDVF
+385 PLIYNNLKSENF
-397 NLQVAENIFIK
+397 KLQVAENIFIK

-428 YLYSDLCYYFTQKIL
+428 YVYSDLCYYFTQKIL
-443 EKQINCKQDDY
+443 EKQINCKQDEY